1 MHEDRKG
8 RSDMTVTLSEE
19 NRDRLNQLVSEAEKH
34 ADCQIVLAV
43 VQRSDNY
50 TELPWKGFALGTAVT
65 GLLLLVANSW
75 LFQWALQIMILFTVA
90 AMLAGGVL
98 TALLCVF
105 WPGFAVCFLSVH
117 RAETEV
123 RQYAE
128 SLFLT
133 RELFATKR
141 RTGILL
147 LISRFERQVILL
159 PDTGIKGRLNEADQ
173 QAIIAGMIPM
183 LRRNQVAQAL
193 ETGVEK
199 LMERLGKGATG
210 SYDNELSDEI
220 IEEKGV

>member
-1 MHEDRKG
+1 M
-8 RSDMTVTLSEE
+8 MTKILSEE
-19 NRDRLNQLVSEAEKH
+19 DRNRLNQSVSEAEKR

-50 TELPWKGFALGTAVT
+50 TELPWKGFALGTAVA

-75 LFQWALQIMILFTVA
+75 LFRWASQIMILFTVA
-90 AMLAGGVL
+90 GMLASGGL

-105 WPGFAVCFLSVH
+105 WPRFAAFFLTAH

-128 SLFLT
+128 SLFLS

-159 PDTGIKGRLNEADQ
+159 PDSGIKARLNETDQ
-173 QAIIAGMIPM
+173 QTVIGSMIPM
-183 LRRNQVAQAL
+183 LRSNQVVQAL
-193 ETGVEK
+193 ETGVAK
-199 LMERLGKGATG
+199 LIERLGSGPMG
-210 SYDNELSDEI
+210 SHDNELSNEI
-220 IEEKGV
+220 IEENGV